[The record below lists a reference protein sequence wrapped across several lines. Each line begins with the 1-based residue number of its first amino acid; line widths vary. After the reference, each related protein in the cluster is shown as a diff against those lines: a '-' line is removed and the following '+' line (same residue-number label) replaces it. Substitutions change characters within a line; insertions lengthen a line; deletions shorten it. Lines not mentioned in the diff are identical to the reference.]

1 METECPPIGSEID
14 KLVCNCTTEFFAA
27 VKKNK
32 ALPYVLRW
40 NCSYHLLFTQLVTE
54 ESFALN
60 SRRWPNTQ
68 CLTPEKWER
77 WQFTSHIESQP
88 GGAGHCMSCGVT

>member
-14 KLVCNCTTEFFAA
+14 KLVCICTTEFFAA

-32 ALPYVLRW
+32 VLPYVLRW
-40 NCSYHLLFTQLVTE
+40 NCSNHLLFTQLVTE

-60 SRRWPNTQ
+60 SRR
-68 CLTPEKWER
+68 
-77 WQFTSHIESQP
+77 
-88 GGAGHCMSCGVT
+88 